1 MSPPACGDAFSCYTG
16 YTKVFAASMGKPSPR
31 GMGLGSLEEDVEAAL
46 VARRLAQHLSADE
59 VASKQRIEQSRR
71 ASVEAIEKRL
81 SVKSDSVLSSKE
93 AEPEPE
99 PELDLEPEPDPDPGP
114 DPEPE
119 LTSSPELASPE
130 VVVSSP
136 RSLEAP

>member
-1 MSPPACGDAFSCYTG
+1 M
-16 YTKVFAASMGKPSPR
+16 
-31 GMGLGSLEEDVEAAL
+31 
-46 VARRLAQHLSADE
+46 
-59 VASKQRIEQSRR
+59 
-71 ASVEAIEKRL
+71 EAIEKRL